1 MHGRL
6 SSLNSQ
12 LLATAATAACQYV
25 AACLGLHSLAET
37 VNLVALTLFGLIS
50 TKHFSCHPFKWDFY
64 ITPGKKLVLL
74 TGITLSIIRK
84 FQGRVKPFRRRKA
97 WFA

>member
-1 MHGRL
+1 MADKRKDRTRHSITLPMHGRL
-6 SSLNSQ
+6 SILNSQ

-50 TKHFSCHPFKWDFY
+50 TKHFSCHPFKLDFY
-64 ITPGKKLVLL
+64 ITPGKTFV
-74 TGITLSIIRK
+74 S
-84 FQGRVKPFRRRKA
+84 
-97 WFA
+97 